1 MKKENAEISRIL
13 GFGGGGA
20 KPAKLGKFH
29 YMVQK
34 SLCLLQLEGP
44 QGVSRIIWGFG
55 KFEWL
60 NLEERHRKRRQNILN
75 KKNRESKFTNLVKK

>member
-44 QGVSRIIWGFG
+44 
-55 KFEWL
+55 
-60 NLEERHRKRRQNILN
+60 
-75 KKNRESKFTNLVKK
+75 